1 MGSTLVDTGERIV
14 CDDNDYVFVHGA
26 YNLGAVLEWR
36 TLAEAMHPGEGL
48 QHTAGASGE
57 DDYILHTAASAK
69 AYGVCEIDFGQISLC
84 STDYTITTDTAPGI
98 PYHMNPGAYL
108 RNIVFVD
115 PTAAV
120 YPDQCAL
127 IDPTTPGS
135 FIPLIE
141 TALISAG
148 DAGAGTGE
156 CFASGATVGAAAAT
170 QAGRAPMRV
179 AYGIADPSGPVDLV
193 TYISTF

>member
-1 MGSTLVDTGERIV
+1 MGSTLVDTGERIT
-14 CDDNDYVFVHGA
+14 CDDTQKVFVHGA
-26 YNLGAVLEWR
+26 YNLGPVLEWR

-57 DDYILHTAASAK
+57 DDYILHTAKSAK
-69 AYGVCEIDFGQISLC
+69 AYGVSEIDFGQIATC
-84 STDYTITTDTAPGI
+84 ATDYTITTDTAPGI

-115 PTAAV
+115 PTAAI

-127 IDPTTPGS
+127 IDPSTAGA

-141 TALISAG
+141 VALVNPTG
-148 DAGAGTGE
+148 TGTGE
-156 CFASGATVGAAAAT
+156 AFNDAAVIGDAAAT
-170 QAGRAPMRV
+170 FAGRCPMRV
-179 AYGIADPSGPVDLV
+179 AYGLADPSDAVDLV
-193 TYISTF
+193 TYITTF

>member
-1 MGSTLVDTGERIV
+1 MGSRLVETGERID
-14 CDDNDYVFVHGA
+14 CDDADHVFVHGA
-26 YNLGAVLEWR
+26 YNLGPIKEWR
-36 TLAEAMHPGEGL
+36 TLAEEMHPGEGL

-57 DDYILHTAASAK
+57 DDYIMHTARSASG
-69 AYGVCEIDFGQISLC
+69 YGVCEIDFGQIADC
-84 STDYTITTDTAPGI
+84 SVDYVITTDTVPGI

-120 YPDQCAL
+120 IPDQCAV
-127 IDPTTPGS
+127 IDPSTAGS

-141 TALISAG
+141 VPLATSTAANEAFESGLVVG
-148 DAGAGTGE
+148 DPG
-156 CFASGATVGAAAAT
+156 VVM
-170 QAGRAPMRV
+170 AGRIPMRV
-179 AYGIADPSGPVDLV
+179 AYGIADPSAAIDLV

>member
-14 CDDNDYVFVHGA
+14 CDDNDHVFVHGA
-26 YNLGAVLEWR
+26 YNQGPVLEWR
-36 TLAEAMHPGEGL
+36 TLAEAVHPGEGI
-48 QHTAGASGE
+48 QHTAGTSGE
-57 DDYILHTAASAK
+57 DDYILHTVRSAK
-69 AYGVCEIDFGQISLC
+69 AYGVAEIDFGQISSC
-84 STDYTITTDTAPGI
+84 ATDYTVTTDTIPGI

-120 YPDQCAL
+120 LPDQCAL
-127 IDPTTPGS
+127 ISPGTAGA

-141 TALISAG
+141 EALGSSTGALEAFAAGSVIG
-148 DAGAGTGE
+148 DA
-156 CFASGATVGAAAAT
+156 AAIF
-170 QAGRAPMRV
+170 AGRTPMRV
-179 AYGIADPSGPVDLV
+179 AYGIADPSAAVDLV